1 MPSTT
6 PTQDNYLKAILSL
19 EREGKA
25 STNAIAERL
34 KTSAPTVTDMLKK
47 LVAEGWIDY
56 RPYYGATLTKK
67 GKQRAGIIIRRHRLW
82 EVFLT
87 KRLGIPWGEVH
98 PMAEELEHIAFDEL
112 TRRLDAYLGF
122 PKFDPHGEPIP
133 DETGQWPE
141 KEGVPLAD
149 IPVQRWVMLVGVK
162 SRMPGLLEFLSD
174 QGVKIG
180 GNLLVLRR
188 NSFDNSLEVRVKG
201 KETFVCSAEM
211 AHHLYVMQK

>member
-1 MPSTT
+1 MASTT

-19 EREGKA
+19 DREGKV

-34 KTSAPTVTDMLKK
+34 NTSPPTVTDMLKK
-47 LVAEGWIDY
+47 LVSEGWIDY

-67 GKQRAGIIIRRHRLW
+67 GRQRAATIVRRHRLW

-98 PMAEELEHIAFDEL
+98 PMAEELEHVAFDEL

-133 DETGQWPE
+133 DETGRLPDRE
-141 KEGVPLAD
+141 SIALAD
-149 IPVQRWVMLVGVK
+149 VPTQKWATLVGVK

-174 QGVKIG
+174 QGVEIG
-180 GNLLVLRR
+180 CNLLVLRR
-188 NSFDNSLEVRVKG
+188 NTFDNSLEVRVKG
-201 KETFVCSAEM
+201 KDTFVCSAEM
-211 AHHLYVMQK
+211 AYQLFVMKK